1 MMLMNANRIDYYR
14 NSIDQKQAMVV
25 KNHEKY
31 LIVQDWMENI
41 GV

>member
-1 MMLMNANRIDYYR
+1 MLMNANKIDHNR

-25 KNHEKY
+25 KIHEKY
-31 LIVQDWMENI
+31 LIVPDWMENI